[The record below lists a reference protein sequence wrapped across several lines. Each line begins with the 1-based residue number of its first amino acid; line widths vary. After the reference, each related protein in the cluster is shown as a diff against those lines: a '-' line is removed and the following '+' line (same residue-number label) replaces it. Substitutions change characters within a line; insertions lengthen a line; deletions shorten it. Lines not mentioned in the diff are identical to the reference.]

1 MEPTNEFRPSQF
13 VAPAEAGD
21 NEIFRRHR
29 LIIHDWMGPS
39 KVRHC
44 NSLGFRSFATL
55 AAPVDDRFHQIAK
68 LLRRVFISLEASC
81 DPTLPVDHHGM

>member
-1 MEPTNEFRPSQF
+1 MSRRFAPLTGHAKNNSRNEWMEPPNEFRPSQF

-44 NSLGFRSFATL
+44 NSLGFRCFTS
-55 AAPVDDRFHQIAK
+55 
-68 LLRRVFISLEASC
+68 
-81 DPTLPVDHHGM
+81 